1 MTPQTKQF
9 QHQIMQGLAA
19 LGIKAPAGFQLSA
32 VEDLAEGLRNRPCL
46 NTAAVVAASSALFY
60 AVERDHNPKVN
71 DIYDAS
77 IYCSTCLS
85 VGYGDIFAKT
95 PLGKIIGTT
104 LMTVGPALSGAV
116 LDGKKAK
123 ENQVQQQILATLQSI
138 LQRLPAETPSK

>member
-9 QHQIMQGLAA
+9 QTEILKGLAA
-19 LGIKAPAGFQLSA
+19 FGIKAPAGFQLGA
-32 VEDLAEGLRNRPCL
+32 VDDLAAGLLNRPCV

-71 DIYDAS
+71 DVFDAS

-104 LMTVGPALSGAV
+104 LMTVGPALSGAM
-116 LDGKKAK
+116 LDGKKAE
-123 ENQVQQQILATLQSI
+123 ENQTQQKILTTLQAI
-138 LQRLPAETPSK
+138 LTRLPAAEVGK